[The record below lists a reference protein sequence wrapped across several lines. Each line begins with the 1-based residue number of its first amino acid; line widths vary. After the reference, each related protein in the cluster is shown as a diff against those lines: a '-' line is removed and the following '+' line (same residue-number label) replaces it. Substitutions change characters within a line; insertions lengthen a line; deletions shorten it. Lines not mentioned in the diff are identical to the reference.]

1 MKNKVLQSGLIILL
15 SLAILLAGCQKNS
28 PNQKP
33 AVQGAKTSA
42 EPIPSQEDNQP
53 TLLAKSGVPD
63 SLPWENDPEFKAAQE
78 KNDTPVLM
86 ASYCTVLK
94 DPLPG
99 EESNVHLG
107 AQYMKGAIV
116 APGRI
121 YSQNRRAGP
130 YSWGR
135 GFKEGPVYLGSMVR
149 RCVGGGVCKLA
160 STLYNVTVL
169 SDLPVVER
177 YPHRMPVPYV
187 PYGQDATVSFGVKDF
202 KFKNS
207 TSDPIMIW
215 AQGVDNRLY
224 MAIYG
229 KGNPP
234 QVVWHHQWLKTY
246 ATRKTYR
253 SNYQLAKGEEKIV
266 VEGMDGGVVK
276 SWVTLTYDNGTSV
289 IKSLGKSYYDP
300 LPYVIEVGKRNP

>member
-1 MKNKVLQSGLIILL
+1 MNIRILRSALVILL
-15 SLAILLAGCQKNS
+15 SFVILLTGCQKNS
-28 PNQKP
+28 SNQKP
-33 AVQGAKTSA
+33 ALKETKTSA
-42 EPIPSQEDNQP
+42 GELPSRTNNQP
-53 TLLAKSGVPD
+53 TLLAKSGIPD
-63 SLPWENDPEFKAAQE
+63 ILPWENDPDFKAAQE

-86 ASYCTVLK
+86 ASFCTVLK

-107 AQYMKGAIV
+107 ARYLKGTVIAPGAIF
-116 APGRI
+116 
-121 YSQNRRAGP
+121 SQNRRVGP

-135 GFKEGPVYLGSMVR
+135 GFKEGPVYLGSRVS
-149 RCVGGGVCKLA
+149 RCVGGGVCKIA

-202 KFKNS
+202 KFRNS
-207 TSDPIMIW
+207 TSAPIMIW
-215 AQGVDNRLY
+215 AEGVDNRLY
-224 MAIYG
+224 MAFYG
-229 KGNPP
+229 KKEPP
-234 QVVWHHQWLKTY
+234 EVVWHHQWLKTY

-253 SNYQLAKGEEKIV
+253 SNYQLPKGQEKVV

-276 SWVTLTYDNGTSV
+276 SWVTLTYPDGNSV
-289 IKSLGKSYYDP
+289 IRSLGRSYYDP
-300 LPYVIEVGKRNP
+300 LPYVIEVGKRNI